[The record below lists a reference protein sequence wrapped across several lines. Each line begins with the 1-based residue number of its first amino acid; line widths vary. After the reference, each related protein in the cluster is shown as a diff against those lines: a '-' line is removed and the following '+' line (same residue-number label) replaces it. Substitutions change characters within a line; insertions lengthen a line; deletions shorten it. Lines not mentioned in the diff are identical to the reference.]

1 MAFVLY
7 ALTTEKAVGAIESEN
22 KLTFI
27 VEPKASKADVKKEIE
42 SKYGERVVSVNVLR
56 ALDGRK
62 KAVVRFERASAA
74 SDLAAKL
81 KLI

>member
-7 ALTTEKAVGAIESEN
+7 ALTTEKAVGAIERDN
-22 KLTFI
+22 KLTFVVAGGATKPQI
-27 VEPKASKADVKKEIE
+27 KKEIE
-42 SKYGERVVSVNVLR
+42 AKYGEKVVSVNVLR

-62 KAVVRFERASAA
+62 KAVVRFARAGAA

>member
-1 MAFVLY
+1 MNFVLY
-7 ALTTEKAVGAIESEN
+7 ALTTEKAVGAIERDN

-27 VEPKASKADVKKEIE
+27 VEGKATKADVKKEIE
-42 SKYGERVVSVNVLR
+42 AKYGEKVVSVNTLHT
-56 ALDGRK
+56 LDGRK
-62 KAVVRFERASAA
+62 KAVVRFERAGAA